1 MSHGLA
7 RCCGGAQ
14 PRWPYRRPA
23 AGRPGTVLSP
33 LVGLLAPSGPAGLQ
47 WEAAA
52 ALWDL
57 CIGNTL
63 TQDSVRECGGI
74 AALVALLA
82 PGRSA
87 GMQRLAAGALA
98 TICSFNMR
106 NMDSVRVCGG
116 VAALVGLLAPGVAP
130 DHVRARAALTLGNF
144 CLENAQNQ
152 DSVRAC
158 GGVAA
163 LVALLAPGGSAN
175 VPELAAR
182 ALDMC
187 IGNTRNQD
195 SVRECG
201 GGAALVALLAP
212 GCSARVRKR
221 VVSALANL
229 CVQSVKV
236 QDCVRECGGVGA
248 RASHQWK
255 HAEPGCS
262 QGMRGGC
269 SLGAR
274 ACMRRLR
281 CGAPAGG
288 GCAVQPGALSA
299 GCWRVRRAKERAKP
313 SYGRGAAAVLL
324 AATATN
330 TACHARPGAR
340 FLKHWAGACECLNLL
355 SCVVARGFARVRGVD
370 GRARRVASLTYCDKV

>member
-262 QGMRGGC
+262 QGMRGGVQPW
-269 SLGAR
+269 S
-274 ACMRRLR
+274 ACLH
-281 CGAPAGG
+281 APAPLWRASWRRMRCTTWRAIRRVLASETSQRESEAILRSGRGG
-288 GCAVQPGALSA
+288 GAAGSDSYQHCMSCAAWRSVLETLGWGVRVLESA
-299 GCWRVRRAKERAKP
+299 VMRCRQGLCQ
-313 SYGRGAAAVLL
+313 S
-324 AATATN
+324 
-330 TACHARPGAR
+330 AR
-340 FLKHWAGACECLNLL
+340 C
-355 SCVVARGFARVRGVD
+355 
-370 GRARRVASLTYCDKV
+370 GRARQACRKPNLL